1 MQAFKQGQRVLVAA
15 VNDEGKQ
22 TGEPL
27 YRSAAIVQAQDGNPD
42 SYMIAT
48 LNHDD
53 EVNLFVGYFSA
64 DRLQLNTKNETL
76 VEGLQEELDATS
88 EDDWD
93 EEFDTDGTEQ
103 VYAVIRDD
111 LDADYF
117 DPSRYDGDVQMV
129 SVVADGI
136 PVLLVPSE
144 SFAKAFE
151 YVGAANFLPER
162 IQEFVKRFGAL
173 WAKPS
178 ASAFDVTEHEIAT
191 FIPAAMPEKLILDRD
206 GIVMLGQLLLDHD
219 GVALVRAK
227 AQFHENVTNEV
238 QTGLA
243 AIPQTIFEP
252 VHIILNN
259 LRDAIVEMSDEARLT
274 LGSDVA
280 LVFEPVVLPVAEW
293 ENFGFDTDAE
303 MVEDED
309 EDEDDLDDED
319 EGDEEDEA
327 EGELA
332 DESVQ
337 PKPGTMTE
345 EIANNVQATV
355 SAFADSLPEV
365 LGAPI
370 EIVSTNTVFSADLAL
385 VTIAVATKEDAAE
398 VGPIVDALESA
409 VSTLLV
415 GEPDFTAKLME
426 VETDKLIA
434 FANYFGL
441 NADDSMTKEEIVERI
456 NDNVDHS
463 EIEEFFE
470 D

>member
-27 YRSAAIVQAQDGNPD
+27 YRSAAVVHAQDGNPD
-42 SYMIAT
+42 RYLIAT

-53 EVNLFVGYFSA
+53 EVNLFVGYFDA
-64 DRLQLNTKNETL
+64 ARLQPNVKNETL
-76 VEGLQEELDATS
+76 VEGLQEEFDATS
-88 EDDWD
+88 EDDW
-93 EEFDTDGTEQ
+93 ETEFDADGTEQ

-117 DPSRYDGDVQMV
+117 DPSRYEGDVQMIR
-129 SVVADGI
+129 VVADGI

-144 SFAKAFE
+144 SFAKAID
-151 YVGAANFLPER
+151 YVRAANLLPDL
-162 IQEFVKRFGAL
+162 QTVLLTSLSNL

-191 FIPAAMPEKLILDRD
+191 FIPAETGTKIASVTLHRD
-206 GIVMLGQLLLDHD
+206 AIVMLGQVLLDHD

-227 AQFHENVTNEV
+227 VQFQENVTNEV

-243 AIPQTIFEP
+243 PIPQTIFEP
-252 VHIILNN
+252 VGVILNT

-274 LGSDVA
+274 QGSDVA

-293 ENFGFDTDAE
+293 EAFGFDTD
-303 MVEDED
+303 VEDED
-309 EDEDDLDDED
+309 EEVPEDDEEDDLEDED
-319 EGDEEDEA
+319 

-332 DESVQ
+332 DEDDQ

-345 EIANNVQATV
+345 AIANSVQAAATV
-355 SAFADSLPEV
+355 FGETLSEV
-365 LGAPI
+365 TGAPI
-370 EIVSTNTVFSADLAL
+370 EVVSVNTAYSDSLAM
-385 VTIAVATKEDAAE
+385 VTISVATKEDAAD
-398 VGPIVDALESA
+398 VAPIVEQMEQA
-409 VSTLLV
+409 VSHMLV
-415 GEPDFTAKLME
+415 GEPDYTAQLME
-426 VETDKLIA
+426 VDLDKLIA